1 MKLSIIVPV
10 HNEAENIRPQV
21 EEIFST
27 LGDRPGIEVV
37 YVDDGSTDDTLRELR
52 SGQARWGKRLRILA
66 HDTVRGQSAAIHTGV
81 RAASN
86 SWIATLDGDGQ
97 NDPSD
102 IPRLLDEARR
112 AGSSKVMVIGQRVDR
127 RDKWVRRASSRVAN
141 AVRGALLRDATPDS
155 GCGLKVFPRELFLD
169 LPCFDHMH
177 RFLSA
182 LVLREGGQTQSI
194 PVSHRPRRHGR
205 SKYGLRN
212 RLWVGIIDLMGVAW
226 LQRRAI
232 RADHVSEVTN
242 DEL

>member
-21 EEIFST
+21 EEIFSV
-27 LGDRPGIEVV
+27 LGDRADAEVI
-37 YVDDGSTDDTLRELR
+37 YIDDGSTDNTRQKLRDE
-52 SGQARWGKRLRILA
+52 QARWGERLRILA
-66 HDTVRGQSAAIHTGV
+66 HDTVRGQSAAIHSGV
-81 RAASN
+81 RAARSH
-86 SWIATLDGDGQ
+86 WIATLDGDGQ

-112 AGSSKVMVIGQRVDR
+112 AGTSRVMVIGHRIDR
-127 RDKWVRRASSRVAN
+127 RDTWIRRASSRIAN
-141 AVRGALLRDATPDS
+141 AVRGALLRDGTPDS
-155 GCGLKVFPRELFLD
+155 GCGLKIFPRELFLA

-182 LVLREGGQTQSI
+182 LVLREGGQIKSV
-194 PVSHRPRRHGR
+194 PVAHRPRRHGR

-212 RLWVGIIDLMGVAW
+212 RLWVGIIDLIGVAW
-226 LQRRAI
+226 LQRRVS
-232 RADHVSEVTN
+232 RNDHVTEVIN